1 MTDTLARAATVLRAG
16 GVVLHPTEAVWGLA
30 ADAHDAE
37 AVARVYALKQRPVGK
52 GLIVIA
58 ATFETLRP
66 LLASVPDDRMRAA
79 LATWPGPHTWVFPAS
94 SGCPTWLAGDRGTI
108 AVRISAHRLT
118 RSLCEVYG
126 CALVSTS
133 ANRSGDPPPRS
144 LAEVDGCV
152 REGVALELDG
162 DTDGLG
168 RPTPVRDVL
177 TGDFF
182 RD

>member
-1 MTDTLARAATVLRAG
+1 MDALSHAVGALRAG

-30 ADAHDAE
+30 AAAADE
-37 AVARVYALKQRPVGK
+37 GAVARIYALKERPAGK
-52 GLIVIA
+52 GLIVLA
-58 ATFETLRP
+58 DAFEIVQP
-66 LLASVPDDRMRAA
+66 LLGRVPGDRMRAP

-94 SGCPTWLAGDRGTI
+94 PDCPSWLAGERGTI

-118 RSLCEVYG
+118 RALCATFG
-126 CALVSTS
+126 APLVSTS
-133 ANRSGDPPPRS
+133 ANRSGDPSPRS
-144 LAEVDGCV
+144 LADVDV
-152 REGVALELDG
+152 RIREAVAFTLDG

-168 RPTPVRDVL
+168 RPTPIRDVF

>member
-1 MTDTLARAATVLRAG
+1 MDALSKAIVALRDG

-30 ADAHDAE
+30 AAAADE
-37 AVARVYALKQRPVGK
+37 QAVERIYALKNRPSGK

-58 ATFETLRP
+58 DTHDALQP
-66 LLASVPDDRMRAA
+66 LLGRVPGDRMRAA
-79 LATWPGPHTWVFPAS
+79 LATWPGPHTWVFPAAAT
-94 SGCPTWLAGDRGTI
+94 CPRWLAGERGSI
-108 AVRISAHRLT
+108 AVRVSAHPLT
-118 RSLCEVYG
+118 RALCG
-126 CALVSTS
+126 AFGGALVSTS

-144 LAEVDGCV
+144 LAEVDPGL
-152 REGVALELDG
+152 RERVAATLDG